1 MRSFPLTRLI
11 VICALLCTLLVWPA
25 PATHAQGGW
34 TFPDRRY
41 RVPLTVNVNNVAR
54 IDRPAEARLD
64 FAALLRAV
72 GGSGGL
78 NRASL
83 KVVEVDAGGAAVD
96 TDVPFQFDAL
106 PNRSDG
112 VLVFLLKS
120 TSQAGQSRQ
129 FHVYFDSR
137 GTFSAPNFPDRVQL
151 ADEANYRGQ
160 DSLKITTKDAT
171 NTTNATYYYHKRGG
185 GFASMVDRTG
195 RDWIDYD
202 IGNKSFR
209 GIPNAGEWGHPGFPI
224 GDGTLG
230 ANTTVVVDGPLRAV
244 IRSTTE
250 DGQTE
255 WTWLMYPGH
264 ATMVVNKIRKA
275 SAPIGYWLLYE
286 GTPGGEYQ
294 PQDFVVRS
302 DGTRTAA
309 NQQWNGNLNPD
320 WAYFGDGD
328 PNLNRVLFTALATT
342 DGDAAEETSYRPQNN
357 SGPDGTS
364 PVVSMTVF
372 GFGRP
377 LGGSLSRLLTAE
389 NARFTIGFAESDEFN
404 QASAVVNAAY
414 RDLSVTVGAPGANTG
429 ARVFLPAVRR

>member
-25 PATHAQGGW
+25 PATYAQGGW
-34 TFPDRRY
+34 AFPDRRY

-64 FAALLRAV
+64 FAALLRAA

-120 TSQAGQSRQ
+120 TTQAGQTRR

-171 NTTNATYYYHKRGG
+171 NATNATFYYHKRGG
-185 GFASMVDRTG
+185 GFASMLDRAG

-202 IGNKSFR
+202 VGNKSFR

-264 ATMVVNKIRKA
+264 ATMIVNKIRKVNGQ
-275 SAPIGYWLLYE
+275 PVPYWFLYE
-286 GTPGGEYQ
+286 GTPGGLFQ
-294 PQDFVVRS
+294 SQNFVVRS
-302 DGTRTAA
+302 DGVRNID
-309 NQQWNGNLNPD
+309 NQGWSGDLNPE
-320 WAYFGDGD
+320 WAYFGDAD
-328 PNLNRVLFTALATT
+328 ANLNRVLFVSQHTN
-342 DGDAAEETSYRPQNN
+342 ETVIDSYRPQDN
-357 SGPDGTS
+357 SGPDTIQ
-364 PVVSMTVF
+364 PLLPMTVF
-372 GFGRP
+372 GFGRLP
-377 LGGSLSRLLTAE
+377 DNTLSRLLTAE
-389 NARFTIGFAESDEFN
+389 NVRFTIGFAESDEFN
-404 QASAVVNAAY
+404 QASAAVNAAY
-414 RDLSVTVGAPGANTG
+414 RDLRVTVGPSANSG
-429 ARVFLPAVRR
+429 VRVFLPAVRR